1 MNLRESLSIRFTPAS
16 RKKRNEPGY
25 WNWPELTKLVEKAL
39 KTGEEQSA
47 VFDWHYF
54 AVAKPAKVK
63 KEHSDKYH
71 DVRVNLYHL
80 VFTFDVEK
88 TDTTIR
94 PAWVKKEG
102 A

>member
-1 MNLRESLSIRFTPAS
+1 MNLKESLSIRTTPAS
-16 RKKRNEPGY
+16 KKKRKEPGF

-39 KTGEEQSA
+39 KTGKEQSA
-47 VFDWHYF
+47 VFDWQYF

-80 VFTFDVEK
+80 AFTFDVEK

-94 PAWVKKEG
+94 PAWLNKEKV
-102 A
+102 